1 MSLDRMRSFDGLH
14 WQELV
19 DRAQDA
25 QKRGQRNAAR
35 DYYEAALWRM
45 REATDAA
52 PSRLVRQ
59 IARCWQVDAQY
70 EEAYDCLTAAEAIA
84 TAHADESAIGHAINL
99 RGIIHWQRGEL
110 DAAQTLYR
118 QALDIAHRVSDTR
131 LAAMAAQN
139 IGVVANV
146 RGDFTNAMH
155 YYRTSLNGYRSLGLP
170 RDVFIVQNNLG
181 RLYTE
186 QKKWDEAER
195 AYDEALHIATALGEL
210 SGATMIDVNVAEMW
224 VRRGEYPRAREACD
238 RAMQRASNAG
248 DEHADA
254 EAYKIYGIIEREAGH
269 YSEAEQ
275 HFARAEEGA
284 RRRQDVLVLAQIA
297 HERAE
302 LFRRQ
307 GRNRDLLLSLNR
319 AHQLYAQ
326 LRAQHAVTAVDHE
339 SRRLEKEFLD
349 VVQRWGESIEETD
362 EYTLGHCE
370 RVADL
375 ACTLAQRTGVDER
388 SMFWLRVG
396 ALLHDVGK
404 IVIPPEILNKPDKLS
419 PDEWALMRQ
428 HTIAG
433 VDMLRDIEFPLDI
446 VPVVRSHHENWDG
459 SGYPDGLARELIP
472 LWARIVCIADAYDA
486 LTSERS
492 YKPALS
498 HAEAME
504 AMRRDVARQFDPG
517 LFARF
522 EEMTRDAPPP
532 ARDRASVAARV
543 SARAGEEAV
552 DAQDE
557 LTRALRRNAIFAVA
571 QDLLSGDVQAQPV
584 SLLVVDVDHFKLV
597 NDTFGH
603 LQGDEVL
610 RGVAARVR
618 TVLREG
624 DLLGRYAGDEFVV
637 LLPDTPNDKAVRIAD
652 RLRRAVENER
662 LAVRGTQG
670 ASLGVTLSIGIATA
684 PDDARQ
690 IDDLFSE
697 ADRAL
702 YEAKRAGRNAFA
714 NARTSRNAE
723 QSPSLQVERFVGRV
737 DDLRRLIRAI
747 DTTFSGHPSIV
758 ALTGEAGIGKSTL
771 VRQLRPEVR
780 LRNGAMVAGRS
791 LEADVKP
798 PYGAW
803 GEVIDGILATGLVP
817 AREWREL
824 PRIVPSLVQQPSGAS
839 APNGQLENRYALL
852 AEIAEFLRLTSS
864 VLPLLIV
871 LEDMQ
876 WADASTWDALE
887 FVLDQCQRE
896 PLLFCLTIR
905 EEDSD
910 AIRDRRQRLSRDER
924 YSELK
929 LQRLQFADLQTWLET
944 AFHQGDIGTE
954 FPAFLHRYTEG
965 NPLLVVHV
973 LRSLYDCGA
982 IWYTGKRWD
991 WQPNPQLNLPTAV
1004 ADLIARRLD
1013 RLSPDA
1019 RMQLTF
1025 AAVIGRTFDIDIA
1038 LAAGDADEDDLL
1050 SAIDE
1055 GISAKVVEPVSGKTD
1070 HFAFT
1075 HGLIAEA
1082 IQRSVNPRRLRRLHE
1097 RVAQALE
1104 QQRPAALTEIATHYD
1119 AGGNGAKA
1127 FQYAILSAERA
1138 VKVFAHDEAA
1148 ASYVMAERHA
1158 PSLEELLDV
1167 RFKHAQSLDLAGK
1180 YDAAES
1186 LCDLIIAESVSS
1198 GARSPM
1204 LKVRRLRE
1212 RIRSKRGEPLTATFE
1227 GCRRLLEEADR
1238 CGDVGEQIALLD
1250 MLSHTQVRMGD
1261 LEAAQH
1267 LSRRS
1272 IALAEQQG
1280 DQRGLADALMRLG
1293 STLLERDPAEARGSY
1308 ERALELFGSLG
1319 DLHGQARSSINL
1331 GIAHSKLGAAEA
1343 SRRSYETGNE
1353 LAKRLHAPDMV
1364 GLAALNLGVLHIKLG
1379 EHAEAEQRF
1388 AEAMQGFRTVKNEY
1402 HRVAALYNLANL
1414 ARERGDH
1421 DQAVSFYDETIAAA
1435 SALGHSDMEIGAYG
1449 GRGLANLARGRPNE
1463 ARECLGTARIRAE
1476 SHSNWWFQ
1484 GRELVAAL
1492 EIRLQLA
1499 DGYREDA
1506 EAFLLDSLAAAD
1518 LHDPYGAAWLV
1529 AEVSDTLREAG
1540 SPHVAALVA
1549 RYGTLARA
1557 RGFRALADRFEAASS
1572 AQRPAA

>member
-1 MSLDRMRSFDGLH
+1 MRSFDGLP

-19 DRAQDA
+19 DRAHEA

-35 DYYEAALWRM
+35 DYFEAALWRL
-45 REATDAA
+45 REANDTS
-52 PSRLVRQ
+52 PSRLVRS

-70 EEAYDCLTAAEAIA
+70 DEAFDCLTAAEAIA
-84 TAHADESAIGHAINL
+84 EAHADESAIGHAINV

-110 DAAQTLYR
+110 DAAQALYR
-118 QALDIAHRVSDTR
+118 QALDIALRVSDTR

-139 IGVVANV
+139 MGVVANV

-170 RDVFIVQNNLG
+170 RDVYIVQNNLG

-224 VRRGEYPRAREACD
+224 VRRGEFPRAREACD
-238 RAMQRASNAG
+238 RAMQRASTAG

-254 EAYKIYGIIEREAGH
+254 EAYKIYGIIEREAAH

-284 RRRQDVLVLAQIA
+284 RRRHDVLLQAQIA

-326 LRAQHAVTAVDHE
+326 LRAQHAMTAVNHE

-375 ACTLAQRTGVDER
+375 ACTLAQHSGVDER

-404 IVIPPEILNKPDKLS
+404 IVIPPDILNKPDKLS

-428 HTIAG
+428 HTVAG

-459 SGYPDGLARELIP
+459 SGYPDGLAQERIP
-472 LWARIVCIADAYDA
+472 LWARIVCIVDAYDA

-492 YKPALS
+492 YKPALG
-498 HAEAME
+498 HWEAMQ
-504 AMRRDVARQFDPG
+504 AMQRDVGRQFDPT
-517 LFARF
+517 LFSLF
-522 EEMTRDAPPP
+522 EEMTRAAPPP
-532 ARDRASVAARV
+532 ARDRATAAARV
-543 SARAGEEAV
+543 AATTDEAA
-552 DAQDE
+552 DSQDE
-557 LTRALRRNAIFAVA
+557 LTRALRRGALFAVA
-571 QDLLSGDVQAQPV
+571 QEHLAGNLEAKPV

-610 RGVAARVR
+610 RGVAARIR

-624 DLLGRYAGDEFVV
+624 DVLGRYAGDEFVV
-637 LLPDTPNDKAVRIAD
+637 VLPDTPNEKAVRIAD
-652 RLRRAVENER
+652 RLRRVVENDR

-670 ASLGVTLSIGIATA
+670 ASVGVTLSIGIATA
-684 PDDARQ
+684 PEDARQ
-690 IDDLFSE
+690 IEELFAE

-702 YEAKRAGRNAFA
+702 YEAKRGGRNAFA
-714 NARTSRNAE
+714 NARASKNEE
-723 QSPSLQVERFVGRV
+723 QVPSLQLERFVGRV

-747 DTTFSGHPSIV
+747 DTSFNDQPGVV
-758 ALTGEAGIGKSTL
+758 AITGEAGIGKSTL

-824 PRIVPSLVQQPSGAS
+824 TRIVPSMAQNPSGAN
-839 APNGQLENRYALL
+839 AAKGELGNRYALL
-852 AEIAEFLRLTSS
+852 AEIAEFLRLASS

-896 PLLFCLTIR
+896 RLLFCLTIR
-905 EEDSD
+905 EEDSA
-910 AIRDRRQRLSRDER
+910 AIRERRRRLSRDER

-954 FPAFLHRYTEG
+954 FPSFLHRYTEG

-982 IWYTGKRWD
+982 IWYTGKRWN
-991 WQPNPQLNLPTAV
+991 WQPNPQLSLPTAV
-1004 ADLIARRLD
+1004 ADLIERRLD

-1019 RMQLTF
+1019 RLHLTF
-1025 AAVIGRTFDIDIA
+1025 AAVIGRTFDIELA
-1038 LAAGDADEDDLL
+1038 LAAGDKTEDELL

-1055 GISAKVVEPVSGKTD
+1055 GISAKVVEPVSGKSD
-1070 HFAFT
+1070 HYAFT

-1119 AGGNGAKA
+1119 AAGSGDKA

-1148 ASYVMAERHA
+1148 ASYVVAERHA
-1158 PSLEELLDV
+1158 PTLEDLLDV

-1180 YDAAES
+1180 YEPAES

-1198 GARSPM
+1198 GARNPM

-1212 RIRSKRGEPLTATFE
+1212 RIRSKRGQPLTATLD
-1227 GCRRLLEEADR
+1227 GCRGLLEEAQS
-1238 CGDVGEQIALLD
+1238 CGDVAEQIALLD
-1250 MLSHTQVRMGD
+1250 MLSHTHVRMGD
-1261 LEAAQH
+1261 LEAAQD

-1272 IALAEQQG
+1272 LALAEGQG
-1280 DQRGLADALMRLG
+1280 DQRGLADALIRLG
-1293 STLLERDPAEARGSY
+1293 HTLLERDPAEARGCY
-1308 ERALELFGSLG
+1308 ERALELFASLG

-1331 GIAHSKLGAAEA
+1331 GIAHSLLGAAEA
-1343 SRRSYETGNE
+1343 SRGSYETGNE

-1364 GLAALNLGVLHIKLG
+1364 GLAALNLGVLHMKLG

-1421 DQAVSFYDETIAAA
+1421 DQAISFYDETIAAA
-1435 SALGHSDMEIGAYG
+1435 ASLGHSDMEIGAYG
-1449 GRGLANLARGRPNE
+1449 GRGLANLGRGRPNE
-1463 ARECLGTARIRAE
+1463 ARECLGVARIRAE

-1529 AEVSDTLREAG
+1529 AEVSDTMREAG
-1540 SPHVAALVA
+1540 SHQIAPLVA
-1549 RYGTLARA
+1549 RYATVART
-1557 RGFRALADRFEAASS
+1557 RGFRALAGRFENAGSTV
-1572 AQRPAA
+1572 QRPAA

>member
-1 MSLDRMRSFDGLH
+1 MSLDRMRSFDGLP

-19 DRAQDA
+19 DRAHEA
-25 QKRGQRNAAR
+25 EKRGQRNSAR
-35 DYYEAALWRM
+35 DHFEAALWRL

-70 EEAYDCLTAAEAIA
+70 DEAFDCLTAAEAIA
-84 TAHADESAIGHAINL
+84 EAHGDESAIGHAINL

-110 DAAQTLYR
+110 DAAQALYR
-118 QALDIAHRVSDTR
+118 QALDIAHRISDTR

-139 IGVVANV
+139 LGVVANV
-146 RGDFTNAMH
+146 RGDFTNALH
-155 YYRTSLNGYRSLGLP
+155 YYRTSLNGYRSLGLA
-170 RDVFIVQNNLG
+170 RDVYVVQNNLG
-181 RLYTE
+181 RLHTE

-224 VRRGEYPRAREACD
+224 VRRGEFPRAREACD

-254 EAYKIYGIIEREAGH
+254 EAYKIYGIIEREAAH
-269 YSEAEQ
+269 YAEAEQ
-275 HFARAEEGA
+275 HFDRAEEGA
-284 RRRQDVLVLAQIA
+284 RRRHDVLLQAQIA

-339 SRRLEKEFLD
+339 SHRLEKEFLD

-362 EYTLGHCE
+362 EYTLGHCQ

-375 ACTLAQRTGVDER
+375 ACTLAQRSGVDER

-404 IVIPPEILNKPDKLS
+404 IVIPPDILNKPDKLS

-459 SGYPDGLARELIP
+459 SGYPDGLAQERIP
-472 LWARIVCIADAYDA
+472 LWARIVGIADAYDA

-492 YKPALS
+492 YKPALG
-498 HAEAME
+498 HWEAME
-504 AMRRDVARQFDPG
+504 AMRRDVGRQFDPA
-517 LFARF
+517 LFAQF
-522 EEMTRDAPPP
+522 EEMTRAAPPP
-532 ARDRASVAARV
+532 ARDRATGAALL
-543 SARAGEEAV
+543 SAAQEEA
-552 DAQDE
+552 ANSQDE
-557 LTRALRRNAIFAVA
+557 LTRALRRNALFAMA
-571 QDLLSGDVQAQPV
+571 QNLLAGNLDAKPV
-584 SLLVVDVDHFKLV
+584 SLLVLDVDHFKLV

-610 RGVAARVR
+610 RGVAARIR
-618 TVLREG
+618 TVLR
-624 DLLGRYAGDEFVV
+624 DDDALGRYAGDEFVV
-637 LLPDTPNDKAVRIAD
+637 LLPDTPNEKAVRIAD
-652 RLRRAVENER
+652 RLRRVVENDR
-662 LAVRGTQG
+662 LAVRGAQG
-670 ASLGVTLSIGIATA
+670 ASVGVTLSIGIATA
-684 PDDARQ
+684 PEDARQ
-690 IDDLFSE
+690 IDDLFAE

-714 NARTSRNAE
+714 NARTSKNE
-723 QSPSLQVERFVGRV
+723 QQTPSLQLERFVGRV

-747 DTTFSGHPSIV
+747 DTSFSGNPGIV
-758 ALTGEAGIGKSTL
+758 AITGEAGIGKSTL

-780 LRNGAMVAGRS
+780 LRNGTMVAGRS

-817 AREWREL
+817 VREWREL
-824 PRIVPSLVQQPSGAS
+824 TRIVPSLAQNPTVAKGEL
-839 APNGQLENRYALL
+839 GNRYALL
-852 AEIAEFLRLTSS
+852 AEIAEFLRLASS

-871 LEDMQ
+871 IDDMQ

-896 PLLFCLTIR
+896 PILFCLTIR
-905 EEDSD
+905 EEDSA
-910 AIRDRRQRLSRDER
+910 AIRERRQRLSRDER

-929 LQRLQFADLQTWLET
+929 LQRLQFGDVQTWLET

-991 WQPNPQLNLPTAV
+991 WQENPQLSLPTAV
-1004 ADLIARRLD
+1004 ADLIERRLD
-1013 RLSPDA
+1013 RLSADA
-1019 RMQLTF
+1019 RLQLTYG
-1025 AAVIGRTFDIDIA
+1025 AVIGRTFDIEIA
-1038 LAAGDADEDDLL
+1038 LAAGNATEDDLL

-1055 GISAKVVEPVSGKTD
+1055 GISAKVVEPVSGKSD

-1104 QQRPAALTEIATHYD
+1104 EQRPAALTEIATHYD
-1119 AGGNGAKA
+1119 AAGSGAKA
-1127 FQYAILSAERA
+1127 FQYAMLSAERA

-1148 ASYVMAERHA
+1148 ASYVVAERHA
-1158 PSLEELLDV
+1158 PSLEDLLDV

-1180 YDAAES
+1180 YEPAES
-1186 LCDLIIAESVSS
+1186 LCDLIIAESVSA
-1198 GARSPM
+1198 GPRNPM

-1212 RIRSKRGEPLTATFE
+1212 RIRSKRGQPLTATLD
-1227 GCRRLLEEADR
+1227 GCRRLLEEAESCD
-1238 CGDVGEQIALLD
+1238 DVAEQIALLD

-1267 LSRRS
+1267 MSRRS
-1272 IALAEQQG
+1272 LALAEAKG
-1280 DQRGLADALMRLG
+1280 DQHGLADALIRLG
-1293 STLLERDPAEARGSY
+1293 HTLLERDPAEARGY
-1308 ERALELFGSLG
+1308 YDRAMQLFASLG

-1331 GIAHSKLGAAEA
+1331 GIAHSLLGAAEA
-1343 SRRSYETGNE
+1343 SRRSYEKGNE
-1353 LAKRLHAPDMV
+1353 LAKLLHAPDMV
-1364 GLAALNLGVLHIKLG
+1364 ALAALNLGVLHMKLG

-1435 SALGHSDMEIGAYG
+1435 AALGHSDMEIGAYG

-1463 ARECLGTARIRAE
+1463 ARECLGAARQRAE

-1484 GRELVAAL
+1484 GRELVVAL
-1492 EIRLQLA
+1492 EVRLQLA

-1529 AEVSDTLREAG
+1529 AEVWDTMREAG
-1540 SPHVAALVA
+1540 SQQIAPLVA
-1549 RYGTLARA
+1549 RYETVART
-1557 RGFRALADRFEAASS
+1557 RGFRALAARFERAAADSV
-1572 AQRPAA
+1572 QRPAA